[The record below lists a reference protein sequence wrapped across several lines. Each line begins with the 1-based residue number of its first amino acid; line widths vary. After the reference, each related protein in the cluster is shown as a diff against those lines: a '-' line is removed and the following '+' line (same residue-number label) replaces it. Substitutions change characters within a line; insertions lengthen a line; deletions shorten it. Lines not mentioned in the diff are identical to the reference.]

1 MFGDLG
7 SFVMLFAAL
16 LLLTVPEIETA
27 PAPPSP
33 RTVEDRV
40 ICKRERL
47 VGSNRPQKVCMTQ
60 RERAQMRDRSRDMMD
75 RSTREQPQPLP
86 GS

>member
-1 MFGDLG
+1 
-7 SFVMLFAAL
+7 MLFAAL
-16 LLLTVPEIETA
+16 LLLTVPETETA
-27 PAPPSP
+27 PAPPSAP
-33 RTVEDRV
+33 RTEEDRV

-75 RSTREQPQPLP
+75 RSTREEARPLP
-86 GS
+86 SSI

>member
-1 MFGDLG
+1 
-7 SFVMLFAAL
+7 MLFAAL

-27 PAPPSP
+27 PAPPPSP
-33 RTVEDRV
+33 RAEEDRV

-75 RSTREQPQPLP
+75 RSTREQPQPLS